1 MRNGRISANT
11 RLNRQG
17 NWASWHVFISKQPQ
31 CYTDGGKEWT
41 VQALTSKALPRD
53 VMSLTI
59 HDPPNPLYSAS
70 IFFFWLQV
78 VDCFCRLQKGT
89 ALWAHPTHVSEN
101 TGASHGDAV
110 RYLLIEVP
118 LLDKIMFTS
127 RGYLEEH
134 KTELEIPV
142 ILSQIMLI

>member
-70 IFFFWLQV
+70 IFFSDFRWLTV
-78 VDCFCRLQKGT
+78 SVDCKRGRRCGRTQRT
-89 ALWAHPTHVSEN
+89 YQRIQAHRTVTP
-101 TGASHGDAV
+101 
-110 RYLLIEVP
+110 
-118 LLDKIMFTS
+118 
-127 RGYLEEH
+127 
-134 KTELEIPV
+134 
-142 ILSQIMLI
+142 